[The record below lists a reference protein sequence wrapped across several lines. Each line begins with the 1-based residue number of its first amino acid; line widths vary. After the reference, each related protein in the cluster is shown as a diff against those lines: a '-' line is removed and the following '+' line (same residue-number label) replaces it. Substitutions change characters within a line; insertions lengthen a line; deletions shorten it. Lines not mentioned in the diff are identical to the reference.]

1 MTSTNLM
8 NGNTLER
15 KREGKKERKKERKE
29 KKTGEKMSTI
39 NEHRSNNSRKKKMC
53 QNMNRGF
60 MPSFLRVRD
69 WLGGKNNR
77 KKKFILAYTIKD

>member
-1 MTSTNLM
+1 
-8 NGNTLER
+8 
-15 KREGKKERKKERKE
+15 
-29 KKTGEKMSTI
+29 MSTI